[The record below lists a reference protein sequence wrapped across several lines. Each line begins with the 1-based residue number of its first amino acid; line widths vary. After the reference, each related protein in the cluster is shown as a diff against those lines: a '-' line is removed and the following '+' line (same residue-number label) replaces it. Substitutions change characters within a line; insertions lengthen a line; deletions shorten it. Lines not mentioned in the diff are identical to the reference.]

1 MALVGHSLVF
11 ASGTLHFSAQGVVV
25 GDKGI
30 IRQRTL
36 ASAATCRG
44 IGLHGGE
51 HITMRLL
58 PAAPGTGIVFR
69 RIDAGADIKALWTN
83 TVNGTLC
90 TVLSNGEAAE
100 VKTVEHLMAAL
111 AGSGIDNAIVE
122 LDGAEVPAMDGSAAP
137 FLAMI
142 DRAGTFEQDLP
153 RRAIKVLKP
162 IEIHS
167 HGASAALLP
176 DHGFS
181 MSFEIEF
188 ENPLISAQNMT
199 VTFEADT
206 FRTELSRA
214 RTFGILDDVERLKAA
229 GLVQGGSLE
238 NAIVISGDRVLN
250 RGGLR
255 YADEF
260 VRHKLLDA
268 YGDLYLA
275 GGPII
280 GHFRGSR
287 SGHAHTRMLLATLF
301 ADPSAWCATTLA
313 DTPELPAIV
322 WPERR
327 QQARA

>member
-1 MALVGHSLVF
+1 
-11 ASGTLHFSAQGVVV
+11 V
-25 GDKGI
+25 GDTGI

-36 ASAATCRG
+36 ASAVTCRG

-51 HITMRLL
+51 RITMTLR
-58 PAAPGTGIVFR
+58 PAAAGVGIVFQR
-69 RIDAGADIKALWTN
+69 VDAGAEIPALWTN
-83 TVNGTLC
+83 TVNATLC
-90 TVLSNGEAAE
+90 TILSNGEGIE
-100 VKTVEHLMAAL
+100 IKTVEHLMAAL

-122 LDGAEVPAMDGSAAP
+122 LDGPEVPAMDGSAAP
-137 FLAMI
+137 FMAMI
-142 DRAGTFEQDLP
+142 DRVGTVAQAVP

-162 IEIHS
+162 IEVAS
-167 HGASAALLP
+167 QGASAALLP

-188 ENPLISAQNMT
+188 ENPLIRFQDMM
-199 VTFEADT
+199 VTFEPDT
-206 FRTELSRA
+206 FRSELSRA
-214 RTFGILDDVERLKAA
+214 RTFGMLDDVERLRAA

-238 NAIVISGDRVLN
+238 NAIVISGDQVLN

-275 GGPII
+275 GSPII

-287 SGHAHTRMLLATLF
+287 SGHAHTRQLLAALF
-301 ADPSAWCATTLA
+301 ADPDAWCTTTLA
-313 DTPELPAIV
+313 DTSGLPAIA
-322 WPERR
+322 WPVPQRVH
-327 QQARA
+327 A